1 MGIIVLFLEAISLVN
16 KRWQSRPIFAA
27 QMAVV
32 LQWLLVA
39 APHAMIVSQFF
50 SIASAIKNSSFLT
63 LFPVKSVPVRSS
75 LLIKH
80 LTPSNPKSHGSIGVG
95 PFAKIALI
103 GYTGYN
109 LHKVRK
115 SWNQPFV
122 EGTDTALGTHFGATH
137 GRINLI
143 IFLFCLLFASIF
155 CQFEWLTKM
164 KFSQNAW
171 MTFQT
176 RAGHLKKLVVKSAKE

>member
-1 MGIIVLFLEAISLVN
+1 MGIIILFLGAISLVN

-39 APHAMIVSQFF
+39 APHAIIVLQFF

-80 LTPSNPKSHGSIGVG
+80 FTPSNPKSHGSIGVG
-95 PFAKIALI
+95 PFTKIALI
-103 GYTGYN
+103 GYTG
-109 LHKVRK
+109 
-115 SWNQPFV
+115 
-122 EGTDTALGTHFGATH
+122 
-137 GRINLI
+137 
-143 IFLFCLLFASIF
+143 
-155 CQFEWLTKM
+155 
-164 KFSQNAW
+164 
-171 MTFQT
+171 
-176 RAGHLKKLVVKSAKE
+176 

>member
-1 MGIIVLFLEAISLVN
+1 MGIIILFLGAISLVN

-80 LTPSNPKSHGSIGVG
+80 FTPSNPKSHGSIGVG

-103 GYTGYN
+103 SYTGEPTQSPRELKPTFCRRNRYCFRN
-109 LHKVRK
+109 PFWGNPRSYK
-115 SWNQPFV
+115 SHNFFILF
-122 EGTDTALGTHFGATH
+122 T
-137 GRINLI
+137 
-143 IFLFCLLFASIF
+143 FCLHFLSIWVTHKN
-155 CQFEWLTKM
+155 EI
-164 KFSQNAW
+164 FSKCLND
-171 MTFQT
+171 
-176 RAGHLKKLVVKSAKE
+176 LSN